1 MDILYIVPYVPSL
14 IRVRPYNLIHS
25 LAEQD
30 HKITLLTLWTTDSER
45 DEIGKIKQYCER
57 VYAIH
62 LPRWR
67 SLLNC
72 AVTVPSG
79 VPLQAVYCWQPDLA
93 RELTTM
99 IANCNGRKPFD
110 VIHIEHLRGVRY
122 GLHARLSD
130 VSTPVVWDS
139 VDCISHLFRQA
150 ARQSKKPLSRLITQF
165 ELRRTERYE
174 SWLLT
179 QFDRVI
185 VTSQADKEAFINLT
199 TSPTNNWPLSVLPNG
214 VDLDYFSPGGDD
226 QREPA
231 TLVISGKMSYHANVS
246 MAMHLY
252 QSILPLIWEH
262 EREVKLWIVGKD
274 PPPEIREIGKHPA
287 ITVTGTVDDIRPY
300 LRRATVAVAPLTYG
314 AGIQNKVLEAM
325 GCATP
330 VVTTPRAVPALSVN
344 PGEDILVAQE
354 PLEFAK
360 KVLMLIKDPDTQR
373 EVGEAGRQYVERN
386 HRWDKVAR
394 QLEGIYNEV
403 IGTRI

>member
-1 MDILYIVPYVPSL
+1 
-14 IRVRPYNLIHS
+14 
-25 LAEQD
+25 
-30 HKITLLTLWTTDSER
+30 
-45 DEIGKIKQYCER
+45 
-57 VYAIH
+57 
-62 LPRWR
+62 
-67 SLLNC
+67 
-72 AVTVPSG
+72 
-79 VPLQAVYCWQPDLA
+79 
-93 RELTTM
+93 
-99 IANCNGRKPFD
+99 
-110 VIHIEHLRGVRY
+110 
-122 GLHARLSD
+122 
-130 VSTPVVWDS
+130 
-139 VDCISHLFRQA
+139 
-150 ARQSKKPLSRLITQF
+150 
-165 ELRRTERYE
+165 
-174 SWLLT
+174 LLT

-214 VDLDYFSPGGDD
+214 VDLEYFSPGGDD